1 MPESVIVQNLGK
13 QYLLYRNDR
22 PWTLQESVLSGLWRL
37 RPTQRFWALRE
48 INFCLSPGSVLG
60 ILGEN
65 GVGKSTLLRLIGGV
79 GIPDEGSIQV
89 NGRIGALL
97 SLGAGF
103 HSDLTGRENVY
114 INGVINGLLR
124 KEVEQ
129 RFDSIVSYAELEND
143 IDKPLRTYSSGMW
156 MRLAFSV
163 AVHVDPQVL
172 LIDEILMVGDIRFQK
187 KCLERINQI
196 RNQGCAILLVSHDL
210 DMIARFCDEAIWLDA
225 GHAAAVGP
233 AKQVCE
239 DYLAAMG
246 TNN

>member
-1 MPESVIVQNLGK
+1 MPDSVIVQDLGK
-13 QYLLYRNDR
+13 QYLLYRSDR

-48 INFCLSPGSVLG
+48 INFRLSPGSVLG

-65 GVGKSTLLRLIGGV
+65 GAGKSTLLRLIGGV
-79 GIPDEGSIQV
+79 GKPDEGSIQV

-124 KEVEQ
+124 KEVEH
-129 RFDSIVSYAELEND
+129 RYDSIVSYAELEND

-187 KCLERINQI
+187 KCLERINQF
-196 RNQGCAILLVSHDL
+196 RNQGCAILLVSHDI

-225 GHAAAVGP
+225 GYAAAVGP

-246 TNN
+246 TKT